1 VAVPAMIVVWAVALA
16 VGLVVAAAAS
26 RRAVIH
32 AVRASEVAGVSAGL
46 VGVTVVAIGT
56 DLPEIAN
63 SIVSAL
69 SGNGDVNVGD
79 SAGSAFTQVSLVL
92 AILCI
97 ASVIEAER
105 PSIATLGG
113 LTVGALLLV
122 AWLVEDGL
130 FARRDGL
137 LLVGAWLVGLVAAF
151 LVSPPPDSNDPGRTR
166 GAAPLFAKSLGW
178 LALVAVASTVVVESF
193 VQLTDDIGVP
203 QLVASAVVLSLGTSL
218 PELVVDLTAL
228 RRGAAA
234 LALGDLFG
242 SSLLDST
249 LAIGSGPA
257 LRATEVSPG
266 AATACLIAAV
276 GVAGSTV
283 IVISR
288 RRHRYPSAALLF
300 VLYGAVMAWLI
311 VATA

>member
-1 VAVPAMIVVWAVALA
+1 MMIVAWVFALVA
-16 VGLVVAAAAS
+16 GLVVAALAS

-32 AVRASEVAGVSAGL
+32 AVHASEAAGVSAGL

-69 SGNGDVNVGD
+69 SGNGDLLVGD

-92 AILCI
+92 GILCI
-97 ASVIEAER
+97 AAVIQADR
-105 PSIATLGG
+105 PSIAML
-113 LTVGALLLV
+113 GALTAGALILD
-122 AWLVEDGL
+122 AWLVRDGL
-130 FARRDGL
+130 FSRRDGL
-137 LLVGAWLVGLVAAF
+137 LLVGAWVLGLIATFVI
-151 LVSPPPDSNDPGRTR
+151 SPPREGDAPKTTTS
-166 GAAPLFAKSLGW
+166 AAPLFAKSLGW
-178 LALVAVASTVVVESF
+178 LALVAVASTVIVESF

-203 QLVASAVVLSLGTSL
+203 QLVASAVVLALGTSL

>member
-1 VAVPAMIVVWAVALA
+1 MIVVWAVAFA
-16 VGLVVAAAAS
+16 AGLVVAALAS
-26 RRAVIH
+26 RRAVTH
-32 AVRASEVAGVSAGL
+32 AMLASDAAGVSAGL

-69 SGNGDVNVGD
+69 SGNGDVLIGD
-79 SAGSAFTQVSLVL
+79 SAGSAFTQVTLVL

-97 ASVIEAER
+97 ATAIRADRV
-105 PSIATLGG
+105 PIATLGV
-113 LTVGALLLV
+113 LTVAALVLA

-130 FARRDGL
+130 FSRNDGL
-137 LLVGAWLVGLVAAF
+137 LLVGAWLLGLVLTF
-151 LVSPPPDSNDPGRTR
+151 LASPRGERQNDRTTG
-166 GAAPLFAKSLGW
+166 GAAPHAARTLGW
-178 LALVAVASTVVVESF
+178 LAVVAVASTLVVESF
-193 VQLTDDIGVP
+193 VQVTDGLGVP

-242 SSLLDST
+242 SSLVDAT
-249 LAIGSGPA
+249 LAIGSGPV
-257 LRATEVSPG
+257 LRAAEVSAD

-276 GVAGSTV
+276 GVAAATI
-283 IVISR
+283 IVASR
-288 RRHRYPSAALLF
+288 RSHRYASAALL
-300 VLYGAVMAWLI
+300 LI
-311 VATA
+311 VYGLVTAWMIVVTA